1 MLQLLLKRYWFLL
14 LVISVSWF
22 SLAHSELLAWNRPL
36 IQQGEYWRIFTG
48 NLAHGNLT
56 HWVMN
61 MMTLAVIYFI
71 YDDRLSN
78 WQFCLLSSLLA
89 IIGGASI
96 MLTNYHIYVG
106 LSGVTHGLIVYGA
119 CRDVCCDKPKSGYL
133 VLAAIAFHVTDGA
146 SIDAVLQHEHFFDGV
161 LVVCAYLLILKPT
174 SIVIG
179 AVLSK
184 YPIVNP
190 ADVNEVKTE
199 VGGDIDTDTVTQAV
213 TDTQTATNT
222 PIATNSAAPITS
234 VSPVNDE
241 STYVSGLVAGGEL
254 IGYLERLL
262 ILTFTLVGSY
272 AAVGFVLAAKS
283 IFRFGELNQSAN
295 RSMTE
300 YVLIGSLLS
309 VVITTLIGALVSLGL
324 GVKLK

>member
-1 MLQLLLKRYWFLL
+1 MTDFFGVLIPFLL
-14 LVISVSWF
+14 IHIICDFYLQPDSWIEAKK
-22 SLAHSELLAWNRPL
+22 AHTYRSSKLYL
-36 IQQGEYWRIFTG
+36 
-48 NLAHGNLT
+48 H
-56 HWVMN
+56 
-61 MMTLAVIYFI
+61 
-71 YDDRLSN
+71 
-78 WQFCLLSSLLA
+78 SLLH
-89 IIGGASI
+89 G
-96 MLTNYHIYVG
+96 VG
-106 LSGVTHGLIVYGA
+106 LILPALVLDIDWRSTVCLVVIVAVTHFVIDLWKVTT
-119 CRDVCCDKPKSGYL
+119 PKGNNVAYFVIDQALHVL
-133 VLAAIAFHVTDGA
+133 VLAAIAFHVTDGV
-146 SIDAVLQHEHFFDGV
+146 SIDAVLQHEHFSNGV

-174 SIVIG
+174 SIVIS

-199 VGGDIDTDTVTQAV
+199 ADTQADIDT
-213 TDTQTATNT
+213 QT
-222 PIATNSAAPITS
+222 ITNSAAAPVIS
-234 VSPVNDE
+234 VSPAKDE
-241 STYVSGLVAGGEL
+241 STNVSGLVAGGEL

-272 AAVGFVLAAKS
+272 AAVGVVLAAKS

-309 VVITTLIGALVSLGL
+309 VVITTLIGAIVSLGL

>member
-1 MLQLLLKRYWFLL
+1 VLQLLLKRYWFLL

-78 WQFCLLSSLLA
+78 WQFCLISSLLA

-133 VLAAIAFHVTDGA
+133 VLAAIALKLALEQYYGDDPWVSGMIGIDVA
-146 SIDAVLQHEHFFDGV
+146 IDAHLIFAG
-161 LVVCAYLLILKPT
+161 LGLIL
-174 SIVIG
+174 
-179 AVLSK
+179 AVLA
-184 YPIVNP
+184 YWLGPRP
-190 ADVNEVKTE
+190 AYSD
-199 VGGDIDTDTVTQAV
+199 
-213 TDTQTATNT
+213 
-222 PIATNSAAPITS
+222 NS
-234 VSPVNDE
+234 
-241 STYVSGLVAGGEL
+241 
-254 IGYLERLL
+254 
-262 ILTFTLVGSY
+262 
-272 AAVGFVLAAKS
+272 
-283 IFRFGELNQSAN
+283 
-295 RSMTE
+295 
-300 YVLIGSLLS
+300 
-309 VVITTLIGALVSLGL
+309 
-324 GVKLK
+324 